1 MTRGRWPLLGGF
13 ALLSLAAGLM
23 LGAVPI
29 APGEVWAA
37 LRDAGAPAGPIVRG
51 LRLPRVLQGFLVG
64 GSLAVSGAVLQAL
77 IRNPLADPY
86 LLGISGG
93 AAIAAVVV
101 IALGITGA
109 WILPLAAFGGA
120 MAALLLVY
128 RLSLVQ
134 GRRLDAHILLL
145 AGVVVSAFTSALVSA
160 VLTLSEAAQLRNAF
174 LWMLG
179 GLGGSS
185 WQSLGVFAA
194 YSVLPLVVLARQ
206 ARGFDLLAL
215 GDDAARHL
223 GADPVRL
230 RRLAYL
236 ATGCLTAAAV
246 ATCGMI
252 GFVGLVVPHAIRRLW
267 GPLHL
272 TLLPAAFLLGGAFLV
287 LADTL
292 SRSIAPPV
300 ELPVGVVTSLVG
312 VPLFALLL
320 RRTLR

>member
-13 ALLSLAAGLM
+13 ALASMAAGLM

-101 IALGITGA
+101 IALGLTGA

-179 GLGGSS
+179 GLGGAS

-194 YSVLPLVVLARQ
+194 YSVIPLVVLTRQ

-272 TLLPAAFLLGGAFLV
+272 TLVPAAFLLGGAFLV